1 MTTPPETASR
11 QDSVAR
17 RLRADHAQGR
27 VSENLREIVY
37 GGNDGIVTTFAVVAG
52 FQGAA
57 SGENPAAV
65 GAVAVLLFGLA
76 NLLADGTAMGL
87 GAFLSA
93 RSQRD
98 VYHAVRRGE
107 LRAARERPA
116 AEAAEIRDLMTE
128 RGMSEADADAL
139 ARVYLR
145 YPDLTADFMMRHE
158 MGMADPDDEN
168 PAVTGLATFVAF
180 LVFGLIPLLPYFM
193 IPPTEGAFHASVA
206 TTFAALALLGLVR
219 WRVTVEGLA
228 RCLGETI
235 LVGGVC
241 AAVAFGVGLAFRG

>member
-1 MTTPPETASR
+1 MTEDFDR
-11 QDSVAR
+11 VVR
-17 RLRADHAQGR
+17 RLRADHAIGR

-57 SGENPAAV
+57 SGESPAAV

-98 VYHAVRRGE
+98 VYRALRRSE
-107 LRAARERPA
+107 LREARERPA
-116 AEAAEIRDLMTE
+116 DEQREIEDLLAARGVAAGDAEAMA
-128 RGMSEADADAL
+128 AL
-139 ARVYLR
+139 YLK

-168 PAVTGLATFVAF
+168 PAVTGLTTFLAF
-180 LVFGLIPLLPYFM
+180 LMFGLIPLLPYFLM
-193 IPPTEGAFHASVA
+193 PPDAATFAASVA
-206 TTFAALALLGLVR
+206 ATFGALALLGLVR
-219 WRVTVEGLA
+219 WRVTVESLA
-228 RCLGETI
+228 RCVGETV